1 MLYKIQEIL
10 YKHFRNNV
18 NRYFSL
24 FMMLIIG
31 ISAGAFTVNG
41 LSAVQN
47 EELVNYFA
55 GFLKIMGNQKVNSSE
70 LLIISLQ
77 ENAKLVA
84 LLWISGVTIIGIP
97 FIYLLVLSKGFA
109 IGFSSGFIMQT
120 MGIKGIL
127 FGLLTLLPKEI
138 IILPCIIALG
148 VNGMNFSLNIIK
160 SKSIKQAL
168 KQNLKMDFLGYS
180 LCTVFFSVF
189 ILIAVL
195 IEAYILPV
203 FIRMITPVII
213 VT

>member
-1 MLYKIQEIL
+1 
-10 YKHFRNNV
+10 
-18 NRYFSL
+18 
-24 FMMLIIG
+24 MMLIIG
-31 ISAGAFTVNG
+31 ISAGASTVNG

-47 EELVNYFA
+47 EELVNYFS